1 MSDFDDI
8 RPYDDEEV
16 RDALDALVNDPEL
29 TSFIANWFAPRL
41 NRWFPGTLSRLVA
54 WYLTREVR
62 GVQDIRGFQ
71 NVVASYAEKLVREG
85 TTEFTYEGFE
95 KLEPGKACLFI
106 SNHRDIAGDS
116 MLLDYALYLNDLETV
131 RIAIGDN
138 LVQRDFATSLM
149 RLNKGFFIKRS
160 AGGPRKA
167 YAALL
172 QSSEYISHSLQHGH
186 SIWIAQSQGRSK
198 DGFDLTDPAII
209 KMFVLAHR
217 KRPLAEVIRELNIV
231 PLSISYEFDPCDVLK
246 ARELGRKAREG
257 AYIKPPGEDLVS
269 LVRDVDFLPPHCVD
283 DDQKLKLKIWNSN
296 VLTEFASVDDVAAE
310 IDRQILSR
318 MELFPVNYWALQR
331 LEESPYRELAGE
343 YDDALNSLVTRR
355 DALELTNRL
364 RACPL
369 PDREYFLRM
378 YANPVVN
385 RHRLLNQI

>member
-8 RPYDDEEV
+8 RPYHDEEV

-217 KRPLAEVIRELNIV
+217 KRPLADVIRELNIV

-269 LVRDVDFLPPHCVD
+269 LVRGLGG
-283 DDQKLKLKIWNSN
+283 QKGRVILRLGEP
-296 VLTEFASVDDVAAE
+296 LDAEFASVDDVAAE